1 MDELPIGR
9 RVAYWRSRRKMS
21 QQVFADRLG
30 KSKSWVDKVER
41 GVRRLDKFSVVYE
54 IADVLAIDVTLLLGK
69 DVERRPETPNCIDQV
84 EVEEIRAA
92 LERYDQMSAFF
103 QPVPQ
108 APPLT
113 EMRKAVSH
121 AWLTYQ
127 HAKYGILARKLPSL
141 LRDAQ
146 AADSAHAGAGGEEA
160 REAAHL
166 LGQVYQIASSAL
178 RKVGEH
184 ELSWLAADRSIAV
197 SQRAG
202 DQLLAGMAS
211 HRVGMALLSLGRVRS
226 ALEVNVNIANR
237 LAPAT
242 AEAAT
247 PDRLSVYG
255 LLLLTGA
262 MAAARIGDSATVRD
276 LVSGAE
282 QAAHAL
288 GGDFN
293 YYWTSFGPT
302 NVELHRAAAAVE
314 LGAGGK
320 AVETHNKI
328 DHECFAAMLPE
339 RRAHHYLDIAR
350 GYTQLGDVERASE
363 MLLAGDRLA
372 PSEIR
377 CRPLAHEV
385 IADVLR
391 RTRGTPPAP
400 IAELAEQMGVGV

>member
-9 RVAYWRSRRKMS
+9 RVAYWRGRRRMS

-54 IADVLAIDVTLLLGK
+54 IADVLQLDVQLLLGK
-69 DVERRPETPNCIDQV
+69 EPERRPDSVNCIDQV

-92 LERYDQMSAFF
+92 LERYDQISAFF
-103 QPVPQ
+103 HTAPQPP
-108 APPLT
+108 ALN

-127 HAKYGILARKLPSL
+127 HAKYGVLARALPRL
-141 LRDAQ
+141 LREGQ
-146 AADSAHAGAGGEEA
+146 AADSAYADSPERGD
-160 REAAHL
+160 AANL

-178 RKVGEH
+178 RKLGEH

-197 SQRAG
+197 SQRA
-202 DQLLAGMAS
+202 DDPLLAGIATY
-211 HRVGMALLSLGRVRS
+211 RVGSALLALGRARP

-237 LAPAT
+237 LATGQGDPSASP
-242 AEAAT
+242 E
-247 PDRLSVYG
+247 RISVYG
-255 LLLLTGA
+255 MLLLNGA
-262 MAAARIGDSATVRD
+262 MSAARLGDSATVRD
-276 LVSGAE
+276 LVAGAE
-282 QAAHAL
+282 EAAVEL

-293 YYWTSFGPT
+293 HYWTCFGPT
-302 NVELHRAAAAVE
+302 NVQLHKAAAAVE
-314 LGAGGK
+314 LGEGRA
-320 AVETHNKI
+320 AVETHERINP
-328 DHECFAAMLPE
+328 EGFASLLPE

-350 GYTQLGDVERASE
+350 AYTQIGDVERASE
-363 MLLAGDRLA
+363 LLLEGDRLA

-377 CRPLAHEV
+377 CRPIAHEV
-385 IADVLR
+385 LADVLR

-400 IAELAEQMGVGV
+400 IAELAEHMGVGV

>member
-1 MDELPIGR
+1 VDELPIGR
-9 RVAYWRSRRKMS
+9 RVAYWRGRRKMS

-41 GVRRLDKFSVVYE
+41 GVRRLDKFSVVYD
-54 IADVLAIDVTLLLGK
+54 IADVLQVDVQLLLGK
-69 DVERRPETPNCIDQV
+69 DVERKPETQNCIDQV

-103 QPVPQ
+103 QPVPHSP
-108 APPLT
+108 ALP

-127 HAKYGILARKLPSL
+127 HAKYGVLARTLPKL

-146 AADSAHAGAGGEEA
+146 AADSAHANSEEA
-160 REAAHL
+160 RDAAHL

-202 DQLLAGMAS
+202 DQLLAGLAS
-211 HRVGMALLSLGRVRS
+211 YRVGSALLALGRTRP

-237 LAPAT
+237 LAPGVDHT
-242 AEAAT
+242 A
-247 PDRLSVYG
+247 DRLSVYG
-255 LLLLTGA
+255 MLLLNGA

-276 LVSGAE
+276 LIAGAD
-282 QAAHAL
+282 QAAAAI
-288 GGDFN
+288 GGDHN
-293 YYWTSFGPT
+293 HYWTSFGPT
-302 NVELHRAAAAVE
+302 NVELHRCATAVE
-314 LGAGGK
+314 LGDGRL
-320 AVETHNKI
+320 AVETHERI
-328 DHECFAAMLPE
+328 DSEAFAALLPE

-350 GYTQLGDVERASE
+350 GYTQIGDIEKASE
-363 MLLAGDRLA
+363 MLLEGDRLA

-385 IADVLR
+385 LSDVLR

>member
-1 MDELPIGR
+1 VDELPIGR
-9 RVAYWRSRRKMS
+9 RVAYWRGRRKMS

-41 GVRRLDKFSVVYE
+41 GVRRLDKFSVVYD
-54 IADVLAIDVTLLLGK
+54 IADVLQVDVQLLLGK
-69 DVERRPETPNCIDQV
+69 DVERRPESVNCIDQV

-103 QPVPQ
+103 QATPVS
-108 APPLT
+108 PPLP

-127 HAKYGILARKLPSL
+127 HAKYGVLARALPKL

-146 AADSAHAGAGGEEA
+146 AADTAHAHGDDAPD
-160 REAAHL
+160 AANL

-178 RKVGEH
+178 RKLGEH

-202 DQLLAGMAS
+202 DQLLAGIAS
-211 HRVGMALLSLGRVRS
+211 YRVGSALLALGRARP

-237 LAPAT
+237 LSPGADQ
-242 AEAAT
+242 AT
-247 PDRLSVYG
+247 PQRLSVYG
-255 LLLLTGA
+255 MLLLNGA

-276 LVSGAE
+276 LVGGAE
-282 QAAHAL
+282 QAANAL
-288 GGDFN
+288 GGDYN
-293 YYWTSFGPT
+293 HYWTCFGPT
-302 NVELHRAAAAVE
+302 NVQLHRAAAAVE
-314 LGAGGK
+314 LGDGRT
-320 AVETHNKI
+320 AVETHQQI
-328 DHECFAAMLPE
+328 DGESFAALLPE

-350 GYTQLGDVERASE
+350 GYTQIGDVEKASE
-363 MLLAGDRLA
+363 MLLEGDRLA

-385 IADVLR
+385 LSDVLR
-391 RTRGTPPAP
+391 RTRGTPTAP
-400 IAELAEQMGVGV
+400 IAELAEHMGVGV

>member
-9 RVAYWRSRRKMS
+9 RVAYWRGRRKMS

-54 IADVLAIDVTLLLGK
+54 IADVLQVDVQLLLGK
-69 DVERRPETPNCIDQV
+69 DVERRPETQNCIDQV

-103 QPVPQ
+103 QAVPNS
-108 APPLT
+108 PPLT

-127 HAKYGILARKLPSL
+127 HAKYGVLARALPKL

-146 AADSAHAGAGGEEA
+146 AADSAHATTHEA
-160 REAAHL
+160 KDAAHL

-202 DQLLAGMAS
+202 DQLLAGLAS
-211 HRVGMALLSLGRVRS
+211 YRVGSALLALGRVRPS
-226 ALEVNVNIANR
+226 LEVNVNIANR
-237 LAPAT
+237 LAPSRDQT
-242 AEAAT
+242 H

-255 LLLLTGA
+255 MLLLNGA

-276 LVSGAE
+276 LLCGAE
-282 QAAHAL
+282 QASLEL

-293 YYWTSFGPT
+293 HYWTSFGPT
-302 NVELHRAAAAVE
+302 NVQLHRCATAVE
-314 LGAGGK
+314 LGDGRM
-320 AVETHNKI
+320 AVETHEKLLNPVG
-328 DHECFAAMLPE
+328 FNAMLPE

-350 GYTQLGDVERASE
+350 GYTQIGNIEKASE
-363 MLLAGDRLA
+363 MLLEGDRLA

-385 IADVLR
+385 LSDVLR